1 MTASLKIRRQVVAVC
16 RRLYDQGLIAGS
28 DGNVSVRMERGGS
41 GGRGGLLITPAGV
54 SKVDVGVDDLVEVSW
69 EGGSPPR
76 SRAAR
81 PSTELAMHVRLY
93 RRRSDV
99 RAVVHAHPPFATAFA
114 AAGATLP
121 ADALPEMVY
130 QLGNIAYV
138 PFVVPGS
145 EAVADAMEPF
155 ISEHDVFLFA
165 NHGATTAGATLS
177 IAHQRM
183 ESLEHGARIVW
194 IARALGGARAL
205 PADAVALLHGA
216 RAARVQWTPNDSRS
230 RS

>member
-1 MTASLKIRRQVVAVC
+1 MAVSLQIRRQVVTVC
-16 RRLYDQGLIAGS
+16 RRLYEKGLIAGA
-28 DGNVSVRMERGGS
+28 DGNVSVRTGDRGRS
-41 GGRGGLLITPAGV
+41 GLLITPAGL
-54 SKVDVGVDDLVEVSW
+54 SKVDVGVDDLVEVRLD
-69 EGGSPPR
+69 GSQG
-76 SRAAR
+76 SRARASR

-99 RAVVHAHPPFATAFA
+99 GAVVHAHPPFATAFA

-121 ADALPEMVY
+121 VDVLPEMVY

-145 EAVADAMEPF
+145 EAFADAMEPY
-155 ISEHDVFLFA
+155 ISKHDVFLFA
-165 NHGATTAGATLS
+165 NHGATTVGASLS
-177 IAHQRM
+177 TAHQRM

-205 PADAVALLHGA
+205 PAETVAALHAA
-216 RAARVQWTPNDSRS
+216 RAAATTQRTPNDSRS